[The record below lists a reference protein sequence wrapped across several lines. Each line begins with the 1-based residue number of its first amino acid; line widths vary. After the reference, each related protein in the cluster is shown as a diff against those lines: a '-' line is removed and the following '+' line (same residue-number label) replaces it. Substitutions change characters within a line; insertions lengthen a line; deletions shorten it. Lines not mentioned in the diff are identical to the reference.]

1 MLKMRKWCPCAHKI
15 FILMA
20 KLSLSI
26 FRFALWLLYLSENR
40 LKLNLSKEKY
50 DTEKNMFSFG
60 FRAEA
65 TRNFGYLTNIF
76 DFRTMEELLEFQRTE
91 NFVEFR
97 RTNGWSSERHTQK
110 HQVKWEKCI
119 LMKYRYIFGWFVIQ
133 SRIFRL
139 WNTYKVGAY
148 TSRVE

>member
-1 MLKMRKWCPCAHKI
+1 
-15 FILMA
+15 MA

-26 FRFALWLLYLSENR
+26 FRFALWLLYLPENR

-65 TRNFGYLTNIF
+65 TRNFSYLTNIF

-91 NFVEFR
+91 NIVEFR
-97 RTNGWSSERHTQK
+97 RTNG
-110 HQVKWEKCI
+110 
-119 LMKYRYIFGWFVIQ
+119 
-133 SRIFRL
+133 
-139 WNTYKVGAY
+139 
-148 TSRVE
+148 